1 MSIHK
6 LFTTQR
12 YIYSERLS
20 KTVFMSS
27 GCHRPYC
34 FSLISKL
41 RFLSLTQDKWPSV
54 ITKQIV
60 VAQEMLC
67 QTSET
72 LFLLQIQLTD
82 CHWFRLW
89 GSWLWGISFS
99 ARAYTE
105 MLSFQLHHFWNLII
119 HIMQVL
125 RVYNLT
131 WNYKPLPWRIILEF
145 SRMDSYRFQ

>member
-1 MSIHK
+1 MNVHK
-6 LFTTQR
+6 PFTSQR
-12 YIYSERLS
+12 YIYSEGLS
-20 KTVFMSS
+20 KTIYMSS
-27 GCHRPYC
+27 CCHRPYC

-82 CHWFRLW
+82 CHLFRLR

-99 ARAYTE
+99 ARAYTKT
-105 MLSFQLHHFWNLII
+105 LSFQLHHLWNLII
-119 HIMQVL
+119 QTMQVL

-131 WNYKPLPWRIILEF
+131 WIYKPLL
-145 SRMDSYRFQ
+145 